1 MPRAP
6 KGGAKPA
13 ESPPGE
19 NPWKDYAEP
28 IDLTPEAAKGE
39 DPHDTPSP
47 APETPEGAPVPVE
60 GSEAAGEAP
69 VTQET
74 LPEPEDNSVTG
85 RIARGELDPE
95 IEDGK
100 IKVTP
105 AKRARPSRAKPKAV
119 EGKPDASL
127 PGGEAKRAVL
137 DFGSLAEEEEYL
149 NVLWYG
155 PEGVGKTT
163 AALRAADHGKVLAVT
178 AEGGLK
184 RRALAKQ
191 GINVDN
197 VVIWPRPGQEEDL
210 TRENL
215 EALGHRIRDDLR
227 TDPGS
232 WYAVV
237 WDSGSAIGDTIL
249 RQVVAAEVEK
259 DRAKPAHLRKE
270 TRADVFFT
278 DRSDYGT
285 MTSMFVPLV
294 HQYRDLQCH
303 FLITAL
309 ERRDV
314 DEDTGQ
320 VMYGPVFTPAVSSE
334 VRASADIVLRV
345 SQEDNDGQT
354 VVVAATR
361 PNPRYRAK
369 DRFDATPHRMADP
382 SFTRVLGYVEGTV
395 EESNDPVQGTLPTG
409 AGPAKSGK
417 IVKNKE
423 N

>member
-6 KGGAKPA
+6 KTKTA
-13 ESPPGE
+13 EAAADPPGE
-19 NPWKDYAEP
+19 NPWAEYVEP
-28 IDLTPEAAKGE
+28 IDLTPQAAKETTTTLADGE
-39 DPHDTPSP
+39 P
-47 APETPEGAPVPVE
+47 APGGGSTDGAPAPAE
-60 GSEAAGEAP
+60 GSEATGEAP
-69 VTQET
+69 ATQET
-74 LPEPEDNSVTG
+74 LPEVEATS
-85 RIARGELDPE
+85 AAA
-95 IEDGK
+95 
-100 IKVTP
+100 P

-127 PGGEAKRAVL
+127 PGGEAKRAL
-137 DFGSLAEEEEYL
+137 LEFGSLDEGQDYL
-149 NVLWYG
+149 NLLWYG

-163 AALRAADHGKVLAVT
+163 AALRAADHGRVLAVT

-191 GINVDN
+191 GINVEN
-197 VVIWPRPGQEEDL
+197 VVIWPQPGQEDDL

-215 EALGHRIRDDLR
+215 EALGHKIRDDLR
-227 TDPGS
+227 EDPDA

-237 WDSGSAIGDTIL
+237 WDSGSAIGDRIL
-249 RQVVAAEVEK
+249 RQVVAAEVAK
-259 DRAKPAHLRKE
+259 DQAKPAHLRKD

-285 MTSMFVPLV
+285 MTSQFVPLI
-294 HQYRDLQCH
+294 HQFRDLQCH
-303 FLITAL
+303 FLVTAL

-334 VRASADIVLRV
+334 ARASADIVLRV
-345 SQEDNDGQT
+345 SQEENDGQM

-369 DRFDATPHRMADP
+369 DRFDATPVRMADP
-382 SFTRVLGYVEGTV
+382 GFGRILQYVEGDLD
-395 EESNDPVQGTLPTG
+395 ESTDPIQGTLPTG
-409 AGPAKSGK
+409 AGPAKTGK